1 LFCDRSAGLGR
12 VLLIPSEF
20 IDSFTT
26 IITTLFLLWGKSPRL
41 LLLCVAADVC
51 TTRLNNRF
59 YSIVRWLNGLFGL
72 DKTTWKGWIEMRS
85 VEQALSNFEDMR
97 INAKEYDIEKS
108 VVKASEISERDDLR
122 SSVVG
127 NMMAP
132 FRDMLNDVPTLVTAF
147 FGGTFALAGSISAA
161 DLTNFTFQISSLV
174 NKATRFRGELESLWK
189 MEDHR
194 FTYGLS
200 LMDLLDQKPKM
211 GIDGGW
217 KPTNTNDGLHGDI
230 EFKNVSFRYK
240 GMPKNMLKN
249 ISYTIPE
256 GSFVGICG
264 ERGAGKSTMYKLIMR
279 LYDPNEGEI
288 LIGGH
293 PLEYYNSVWLRSNIG
308 ISVQKPA
315 IMRYKSLKENV
326 IYGSESKFRKLGM
339 GPIEI
344 EKHIQ
349 HVLEKANIWEHFQ
362 DKEKFPQ
369 GLATKCYNLSGGE
382 TRSVGTARALLK
394 DPSILLL
401 DEPTEGLDAEN
412 EGKLVHCNHGGSSAR
427 VCTKHLFSFLF
438 FCFFCFFFL

>member
-1 LFCDRSAGLGR
+1 
-12 VLLIPSEF
+12 
-20 IDSFTT
+20 
-26 IITTLFLLWGKSPRL
+26 LWGKSPRL

-200 LMDLLDQKPKM
+200 LMD
-211 GIDGGW
+211 
-217 KPTNTNDGLHGDI
+217 
-230 EFKNVSFRYK
+230 
-240 GMPKNMLKN
+240 
-249 ISYTIPE
+249 
-256 GSFVGICG
+256 
-264 ERGAGKSTMYKLIMR
+264 
-279 LYDPNEGEI
+279 
-288 LIGGH
+288 
-293 PLEYYNSVWLRSNIG
+293 
-308 ISVQKPA
+308 
-315 IMRYKSLKENV
+315 
-326 IYGSESKFRKLGM
+326 
-339 GPIEI
+339 
-344 EKHIQ
+344 
-349 HVLEKANIWEHFQ
+349 
-362 DKEKFPQ
+362 
-369 GLATKCYNLSGGE
+369 
-382 TRSVGTARALLK
+382 
-394 DPSILLL
+394 
-401 DEPTEGLDAEN
+401 
-412 EGKLVHCNHGGSSAR
+412 
-427 VCTKHLFSFLF
+427 
-438 FCFFCFFFL
+438 